1 MFKVIINGVEQEGT
15 YTYKE
20 CGEKTAELL
29 RMMGSVTIEFKRTYK
44 EE

>member
-1 MFKVIINGVEQEGT
+1 MFKVIINGVEQDGT

-29 RMMGSVTIEFKRTYK
+29 RVMGSMTIEYKRIK